1 MLSSTSSSIPFSSI
15 SDAINLS
22 KLLPVAGNKNS
33 KLYWGVI
40 LSLLGT
46 SYMVKSFWRMM
57 VVPKHLAHIPKVSS
71 LPWFWSILKGE
82 SHDVR
87 MKKLMLPTIN
97 EYGLCLKYILGRWTV
112 TVGDPILL
120 QVLLKDV
127 YTFPKEQVSMDPDL
141 ILTNQEPNMG
151 NANGQDWKRQR
162 SVANPVFHRAM
173 PIEVFGQITK
183 RMFES
188 MDKLNNNDIVDMA
201 DYMKRYALDC
211 LGLGIFNFDM
221 EAVTDS
227 TSPYATLYKEAFSIV
242 RDPFVY
248 LFPAYTRIPSKY
260 IPYRNRARKANE
272 NLRQILSDIIVDRK
286 RMIRE
291 KSLVFSDDIDSSNSQ
306 APDLLTL
313 MIMAAEEGHVPN
325 TSYLTD
331 GELVSNL
338 AVFFVAGHET
348 TASATASFMYYLAA
362 NPDIQDRARQEV
374 LDVMGDSPEDV
385 IPTREELKQ
394 MEYLDNCIHETMRIN
409 PPTSGNLPRVVT
421 KDTNLGGFF
430 VPKETRISIE
440 LYSVHHIAKYWDQP
454 EVFNP
459 DRFNKKSTSFRKD
472 AIWMPFGYGPRTCIG
487 QNFSLSEQRVVQ
499 AMMLKRYIWTLA
511 PNSEHAHGLKNANG
525 GGIGLLGPESL
536 KVKLTRR
543 Y

>member
-1 MLSSTSSSIPFSSI
+1 MISSSFNFSSI
-15 SDAINLS
+15 SDAVKLSNLVPAVD
-22 KLLPVAGNKNS
+22 KK
-33 KLYWGVI
+33 KLYWSII

-46 SYMVKSFWRMM
+46 SYVVKSFWRVF
-57 VVPKHLAHIPKVSS
+57 VVPKHLAHIPKVNS
-71 LPWFWSILKGE
+71 LPWFWSIIKGE

-97 EYGLCLKYILGRWTV
+97 QYGLCLKYILGRWTL

-120 QVLLKDV
+120 QMLLKDV
-127 YTFPKEQVSMDPDL
+127 YTYPKEKISMDPDL

-183 RMFES
+183 RMFAS
-188 MDKLNNNDIVDMA
+188 MDKQNSGDIIDMA
-201 DYMKRYALDC
+201 EYMRRYALDC

-221 EAVTDS
+221 EAVTDPA
-227 TSPYATLYKEAFSIV
+227 SPYATLYKEAFSIV
-242 RDPFVY
+242 RDPLVY

-260 IPYRNRARKANE
+260 IPYRDRARKANE
-272 NLRQILSDIIVDRK
+272 NLRKILSDIIIDRK
-286 RMIRE
+286 RKIRE
-291 KSLVFSDDIDSSNSQ
+291 INLVLSDDMSSSG
-306 APDLLTL
+306 ADEPDLLTL
-313 MIMAAEEGHVPN
+313 MIMAAEDGHVPN
-325 TSYLTD
+325 SSYLTD

-348 TASATASFMYYLAA
+348 TASATASFLYYLAA
-362 NPDIQDRARQEV
+362 NPEIQERARQEV
-374 LDVMGDSPEDV
+374 LHVLGDSPEDV

-440 LYSVHHIAKYWDQP
+440 LYSVHHITKYWDSP

-459 DRFNKKSTSFRKD
+459 DRFDKKSTNFRKD
-472 AIWMPFGYGPRTCIG
+472 SIWMPFGYGPRTCIG

-499 AMMLKRYIWTLA
+499 AMMLKRYTWTLA
-511 PNSEHAHGLKNANG
+511 PNSEHQHGLKNANG

-536 KVKLTRR
+536 KIKLTRR